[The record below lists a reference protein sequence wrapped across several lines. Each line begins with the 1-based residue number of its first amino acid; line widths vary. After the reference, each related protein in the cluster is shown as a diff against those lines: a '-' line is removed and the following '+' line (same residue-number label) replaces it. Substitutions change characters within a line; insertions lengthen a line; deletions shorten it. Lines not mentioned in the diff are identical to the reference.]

1 MNDAADY
8 FGSSDNDKNWKD
20 NGWEYKGVNDSKT
33 TPYVSAVVAYLA
45 LEWGMS
51 GPAMTEQ
58 AITNIISLA
67 TQIGNVGIR
76 VPVPNAAAAIMELFW
91 SQGMIRPD
99 FDSEW

>member
-8 FGSSDNDKNWKD
+8 FGSDNDKNWKD
-20 NGWEYKGVNDSKT
+20 NGWEYKEVNST

-58 AITNIISLA
+58 AITNIISMA
-67 TQIGNVGIR
+67 SQIETCGAY
-76 VPVPNAAAAIMELFW
+76 VPVPNAAATIMEHLW

>member
-20 NGWEYKGVNDSKT
+20 NGWEYKGVNDT

-58 AITNIISLA
+58 AITNIISMA
-67 TQIGNVGIR
+67 SQIETCGAY
-76 VPVPNAAAAIMELFW
+76 VPVPNAAATIMEHLW